1 MRCSTLF
8 FSYRTCLLLQQ
19 LPMPMPPP
27 RPGVTVNMQ
36 NAMEME
42 AKRRM
47 ELDESTRSR
56 FVVVKE
62 ETRKRSGRVIGI
74 DLGTTNS
81 CISYIENETNRPKI
95 IPSPTGSWVFPT
107 AITFDKNHKV
117 RLYAEEARACVRTSA
132 SATLCSGKRLI
143 GRGVGELGRVQSQLH
158 KTNMLTLNEK
168 GEIAVEIMGRTYTVV
183 HIIAMFLRYLKH
195 EAEKFLKEPVDAVVV
210 SVPAFFTPQQK
221 VATEDAALAAGFDVL
236 EVIDEPSAACLTHTV
251 LRGSTKEKEKE
262 NSIQKRIIRSL
273 VFDLGGGTLDCAIME
288 HDQRRGTFT
297 LVATHGDPLLGGND
311 WDAVLSQHFAD
322 QFERKWRVP
331 LEDAEGNVGQG
342 VATYRQLLLE
352 AEKAKIHFT
361 HSTDPYYGYNRAFHF
376 SEKLRDIIPLEA
388 TLTLEEYVEITRPLR
403 IRCIECLNKL
413 FEHTKC
419 QVTDIDN
426 VLLVGAMTRDPPI
439 RHLLTEYF
447 GRPVA
452 SENSCP
458 ADYAV
463 AIGAAIRGAMLQ
475 GKFNDLSANTRF
487 VTGTVQSMRHGS
499 PFRRLWNRV
508 GSLFWRSGNPNAIGQ
523 RWRGRAKGLSD
534 EEISNY
540 AKELVE
546 FEAAC
551 ERRLL
556 LERAEND
563 ANFVMRRVTTDANK
577 RQGMQEKRVR
587 QLSEQLKFWQ
597 YMVHNF
603 HDHEEELMRTVKELE
618 QALDE
623 LEGYAEDNTSVLTSE
638 GTVNFAEAIPI
649 NYCGDAENRT
659 SDSTSTSSATTN
671 TTPPP
676 PPSTTTTTTTNTTTN
691 TTSTNAN
698 TTSSTNAVKDETVQ
712 GKQEGDKTK
721 PKGPK
726 IIRRPVPLPKA
737 SAEAQELVEAGHP
750 VLRGADVNMTEATR
764 SSFFEAQVEER
775 AWREPPTPPGEQG
788 SWQEVKRAVEAGEAV
803 GSPFTSQ
810 EMQRP
815 MTYEEMLQVL
825 YTIAPIDD
833 PVSEEHARKRD
844 LALRLQTMTIISGA
858 VDVEELES
866 RLNEA
871 AMAEKHSQRT
881 QKKAE
886 MNAAANVSASLF
898 RRE

>member
-1 MRCSTLF
+1 MYVMRCSRLF
-8 FSYRTCLLLQQ
+8 SLRRTPVVLQQ
-19 LPMPMPPP
+19 LPMPMPP
-27 RPGVTVNMQ
+27 RQPGMSVNMQ
-36 NAMEME
+36 HAVEME

-47 ELDESTRSR
+47 ELDEATRCR

-62 ETRKRSGRVIGI
+62 ETRAPGDRVVGI

-81 CISYIENETNRPKI
+81 CISYIEKETGKPKI

-117 RLYAEEARACVRTSA
+117 RLYGEEARACVRTSA

-143 GRGVGELGRVQSQLH
+143 GRGMGELGRVQSQLH
-158 KTNMLTLNEK
+158 KTNMVTLNEK
-168 GEIAVEIMGRTYTVV
+168 GEVAVEIMGRTYTVV
-183 HIIAMFLRYLKH
+183 HIISMFLRYLKK
-195 EAEKFLKEPVDAVVV
+195 EAEKFLKEPVNAVVV

-236 EVIDEPSAACLTHTV
+236 EVIDEPSAACLAHTV
-251 LRGSTKEKEKE
+251 LQRRERMAGAASSADPLPEIH
-262 NSIQKRIIRSL
+262 SKRIIRSL
-273 VFDLGGGTLDCAIME
+273 VFDLGGGTLDCAVME
-288 HDQRRGTFT
+288 NDQYRGTFT

-311 WDAVLSQHFAD
+311 WDTVLSQYFAD
-322 QFERKWRVP
+322 KFERKWRVP

-361 HSTDPYYGYNRAFHF
+361 HSTEPYYGYNRAFHF

-388 TLTLEEYVEITRPLR
+388 TITLDEYIELTRPLR
-403 IRCIECLNKL
+403 VRCVECLNKL
-413 FEHTKC
+413 FSHLDIGPS
-419 QVTDIDN
+419 DIDN

-439 RHLLTEYF
+439 RHMLTEYF

-452 SENSCP
+452 SDASCP

-475 GKFNDLSANTRF
+475 GHFADLSANTRF
-487 VTGTVQSMRHGS
+487 VSGTAQALRQAGF
-499 PFRRLWNRV
+499 FRRLINRAISLV
-508 GSLFWRSGNPNAIGQ
+508 RGSVNPNAIGQ

-563 ANFVMRRVTTDANK
+563 ANFVMRRVTADSNK

-603 HDHEEELMRTVKELE
+603 HDHEEELMRTVRELE
-618 QALDE
+618 RALDE
-623 LEGYAEDNTSVLTSE
+623 LEGLAEDGMSGITAD
-638 GTVNFAEAIPI
+638 GTVDFSSVTPV
-649 NYCGDAENRT
+649 NYCGSEEADSKAVPLPTPIEEVT
-659 SDSTSTSSATTN
+659 SMEATV
-671 TTPPP
+671 
-676 PPSTTTTTTTNTTTN
+676 
-691 TTSTNAN
+691 A
-698 TTSSTNAVKDETVQ
+698 SSTPDASRQVNENESSSQAAR
-712 GKQEGDKTK
+712 
-721 PKGPK
+721 PKGRK
-726 IIRRPVPLPKA
+726 IIRRPVPLPEA

-750 VLRGADVNMTEATR
+750 VLRGTDVHMTESTR
-764 SSFFEAQVEER
+764 SAFFEAQVEER
-775 AWREPPTPPGEQG
+775 AWREPPQPPGEHG
-788 SWQEVKRAVEAGEAV
+788 SWKEVKRAVEAGEAV
-803 GSPFTSQ
+803 GSPLTPQ
-810 EMQRP
+810 ELQRP
-815 MTYEEMLQVL
+815 MTHEEMLETL
-825 YTIAPIDD
+825 RKMAPIDD
-833 PVSEEHARKRD
+833 PISEDHAKKREMSLD
-844 LALRLQTMTIISGA
+844 MRTMTIVDGA
-858 VDVEELES
+858 VDVDELQA
-866 RLNEA
+866 RLEA
-871 AMAEKHSQRT
+871 AAEREEEAQRSLRR
-881 QKKAE
+881 
-886 MNAAANVSASLF
+886 AANQLPADTSAKLF
-898 RRE
+898 AMD

>member
-1 MRCSTLF
+1 MRCSSVFLLR
-8 FSYRTCLLLQQ
+8 RTRMGLQQ
-19 LPMPMPPP
+19 LPMPMPPR
-27 RPGVTVNMQ
+27 RPGSSVNMQ
-36 NAMEME
+36 HSMELE

-47 ELDESTRSR
+47 ELDEATRHR

-62 ETRKRSGRVIGI
+62 ATTARNGRVIGI

-81 CISYIENETNRPKI
+81 CISYVDDATSRPKI

-117 RLYAEEARACVRTSA
+117 RLYGEEARACVRTSA
-132 SATLCSGKRLI
+132 SATLCNGKRLI

-168 GEIAVEIMGRTYTVV
+168 GEVAVEIMGRTYTVV

-195 EAEKFLKEPVDAVVV
+195 EAEKYLKEPVDAVVV

-236 EVIDEPSAACLTHTV
+236 EVIDEPSAACLTHTA
-251 LRGSTKEKEKE
+251 LRRDEEEGAAK
-262 NSIQKRIIRSL
+262 QKPHSRQRVVRSL

-288 HDQRRGTFT
+288 HNQRSGVFT

-311 WDAVLSQHFAD
+311 WDAVLSQHFLE

-352 AEKAKIHFT
+352 AEKAKVHFT
-361 HSTDPYYGYNRAFHF
+361 HSTEPYYGYNRAFHF
-376 SEKLRDIIPLEA
+376 SERLRDIVPLEA
-388 TLTLEEYVEITRPLR
+388 TLTHEEYVALTRPLR
-403 IRCIECLNKL
+403 VRCIECLNKL
-413 FEHTKC
+413 FDHTGI
-419 QVTDIDN
+419 QVRDIDN

-439 RHLLTEYF
+439 RHMLSEYF

-452 SENSCP
+452 PENTCP

-487 VTGTVQSMRHGS
+487 VSGTAQAMRHGG
-499 PFRRLWNRV
+499 PIRRLWNRMNT
-508 GSLFWRSGNPNAIGQ
+508 WITRSVNPNAIGQ

-534 EEISNY
+534 NEIANY

-551 ERRLL
+551 QRRLL

-563 ANFVMRRVTTDANK
+563 ANFVMRRVTADSNK

-587 QLSEQLKFWQ
+587 QLGEQLKFWQ

-603 HDHEEELMRTVKELE
+603 HDHEEELQRTVKELE

-623 LEGYAEDNTSVLTSE
+623 LEGYAEDNTAALTSE
-638 GTVNFAEAIPI
+638 GTVNFAKATPVNNCSE
-649 NYCGDAENRT
+649 GDIANNASKSPSSPARAAT
-659 SDSTSTSSATTN
+659 ISATSSLGSEMAHN
-671 TTPPP
+671 RP
-676 PPSTTTTTTTNTTTN
+676 
-691 TTSTNAN
+691 
-698 TTSSTNAVKDETVQ
+698 
-712 GKQEGDKTK
+712 EGQKERQRS
-721 PKGPK
+721 PK

-750 VLRGADVNMTEATR
+750 ALRGADVTMTESTR

-775 AWREPPTPPGEQG
+775 AWREPPTPPGEEG
-788 SWQEVKRAVEAGEAV
+788 SWQEVKRAVEAGEEV
-803 GSPFTSQ
+803 GSPISPQ
-810 EMQRP
+810 ELQRP
-815 MTYEEMLQVL
+815 MTHEEMLQVL
-825 YTIAPIDD
+825 LTMAPIDD
-833 PVSEEHARKRD
+833 PISEEHAKRRD
-844 LALRLQTMTIISGA
+844 LALDLQTMTVVEGM
-858 VDVEELES
+858 VDMAALES
-866 RLNEA
+866 RLEA
-871 AMAEKHSQRT
+871 AARAKEESQQA
-881 QKKAE
+881 QKRAE
-886 MNAAANVSASLF
+886 MNAPADTSASLF
-898 RRE
+898 RRD